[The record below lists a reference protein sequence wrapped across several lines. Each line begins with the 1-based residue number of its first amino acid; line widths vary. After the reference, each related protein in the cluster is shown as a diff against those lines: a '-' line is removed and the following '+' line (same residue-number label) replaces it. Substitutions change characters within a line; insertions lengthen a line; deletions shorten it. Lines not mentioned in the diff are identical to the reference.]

1 MYELEPDAHASA
13 IPVGPERIQ
22 WHWKVVAVAI
32 IADALGN
39 GLKMPMRIALRLI
52 STFTLKCNSIFS
64 PKLIHYN
71 KGRKLFSPC
80 YFFYMKNLSRKM
92 SFKGHY
98 RIALLCITI
107 FHLASSS
114 TWPIIE
120 VHNTRQEIDN
130 CMKKLN
136 LTLLRTWGGDEKE
149 DINQFFKDP
158 MDIAI
163 GKDAL
168 VYICDSGFHRIQ
180 VFDGTQKY
188 VRTLGRQ
195 GSGPADILNPCAI
208 DFDSRGNLV
217 IGDQWNFRIQFLN
230 TSGKSIGAFRL
241 PGTLIRRMSAANKKD
256 EIIIYR
262 HSKTFI
268 TRKILYVFDYKGNP
282 IREIGDY
289 KDNSKKVEEA
299 ESVFFDLD
307 KDDNIYTSYSIT
319 PYLLKYS
326 YPGEILMFMTF
337 ELPFESQSAFFEKKS
352 KSVVIKG
359 EKKNIASM
367 ALSLDETGRIFLVSP
382 KRLGSKK
389 EFFQS
394 SGVVKPGGGNY
405 RLLQPVEN
413 QNTDCYILLVFNTS
427 GKIIAGCQLNVFCN
441 NIYIHGDRLFIIDS
455 YNAMKIYEYKMK
467 FK

>member
-1 MYELEPDAHASA
+1 
-13 IPVGPERIQ
+13 
-22 WHWKVVAVAI
+22 
-32 IADALGN
+32 
-39 GLKMPMRIALRLI
+39 
-52 STFTLKCNSIFS
+52 
-64 PKLIHYN
+64 
-71 KGRKLFSPC
+71 
-80 YFFYMKNLSRKM
+80 
-92 SFKGHY
+92 
-98 RIALLCITI
+98 
-107 FHLASSS
+107 
-114 TWPIIE
+114 
-120 VHNTRQEIDN
+120 
-130 CMKKLN
+130 MKKLN